1 MIAIEF
7 GLNMD
12 MIIENIVVVE
22 LLVVLLFIYLGA
34 RIGGIGIGLAG
45 GAGVIALS
53 LLLGVPTS
61 KDFIPVD
68 VILIIMSVITAIA
81 AMQVAGGMDWMVQIA
96 ENFLRKH
103 PERITFYAPI
113 VTFLMTLMAGTGH
126 TAFSTLPVIA
136 EVAKGQGIRPSRPLS
151 IAVVASQIAIT
162 ASPIS
167 AAVVAFALMLEP
179 KGVGYLTLL
188 AVCIPTTFIACMIGA
203 FVANFMG
210 CELKD
215 DPIYQ
220 ERLEKGLIKL
230 SEGTQREILPTAKI
244 ATYIFLAA
252 IGFVVCYAAA
262 ISSSIGLIEN
272 PALARNE
279 AIMTVMLAAAAIIVL
294 VTKIDASNIP
304 AATTFR
310 SGMTACVCV
319 LGVAWLGSTFVQAHV
334 GDIKEVASELLDS
347 YPWMLAMVLFFAS
360 MLLYS
365 QGATT
370 KALMPAALAIGVAPL
385 TAVASFAAVSA
396 LFVLPTYPTLLA
408 AVEMDDTGST
418 RIGKYVFN
426 HPFFIPGVVTI
437 AAAVVL
443 GFAFGS
449 LLI

>member
-1 MIAIEF
+1 MIAIELF
-7 GLNMD
+7 
-12 MIIENIVVVE
+12 
-22 LLVVLLFIYLGA
+22 VVLLFIYLGA

-61 KDFIPVD
+61 KAFIPVD

-167 AAVVAFALMLEP
+167 AAVVAFAFMLEP

-188 AVCIPTTFIACMIGA
+188 AICIPTTFIACMIGA

-210 CELKD
+210 SELKD
-215 DPIYQ
+215 DPVYQ

-230 SEGTQREILPTAKI
+230 SGETQREILPTAKT
-244 ATYIFLAA
+244 ATFIFLAA
-252 IGFVVCYAAA
+252 IGLVVCYAAA
-262 ISSSIGLIEN
+262 ISGSIGLIEN

-279 AIMTVMLAAAAIIVL
+279 AIMTVMLAAAAAIVL
-294 VTKIDASNIP
+294 ITKIDASEIP
-304 AATTFR
+304 SATTFR

-334 GDIKEVASELLDS
+334 NEIKEVAGELLKD

-437 AAAVVL
+437 AAAVAL

>member
-1 MIAIEF
+1 MLI
-7 GLNMD
+7 
-12 MIIENIVVVE
+12 VE
-22 LLVVLLFIYLGA
+22 LLVVLVFIYLGA

-45 GAGVIALS
+45 GLGVIALS
-53 LLLGVPTS
+53 IGLGVPTS
-61 KDFIPVD
+61 QSYIPID

-81 AMQVAGGMDWMVQIA
+81 AMQVAGGMDWLVQIA
-96 ENFLRKH
+96 ENFLRKN

-113 VTFLMTLMAGTGH
+113 VTFLMTVMAGTGH

-167 AAVVAFALMLEP
+167 AAVVAFSTMLEP
-179 KGVGYLTLL
+179 QGVHYLTLL
-188 AVCIPTTFIACMIGA
+188 AICIPTTFIACMVGA
-203 FVANFMG
+203 FVANFIG
-210 CELKD
+210 CPLKD
-215 DPIYQ
+215 DPVYQ
-220 ERLEKGLIKL
+220 ERLEQGLIKL
-230 SEGTQREILPTAKI
+230 NTAEHKREILPTAKR
-244 ATYIFLAA
+244 ATYIFLGA
-252 IGFVVCYAAA
+252 IVLVVSYAAA
-262 ISSSIGLIEN
+262 ISGSVGLIEN
-272 PALARNE
+272 PAIGRNE
-279 AIMTVMLAAAAIIVL
+279 AIMAVMLGAAAVIVL
-294 VTKIDASNIP
+294 TTKIDAAMIP
-304 AATTFR
+304 AAATFR

-319 LGVAWLGSTFVQAHV
+319 LGVAWLGSTFVNAHV
-334 GDIKEVASELLDS
+334 NDIKEFSSALLSDH
-347 YPWMLAMVLFFAS
+347 PWMLALILFFAS

-370 KALMPAALAIGVAPL
+370 VALMPAALAIGVAPL

-426 HPFFIPGVVTI
+426 HPFFIPGVATI
-437 AAAVVL
+437 STSVAL
-443 GFAFGS
+443 GFMFGS